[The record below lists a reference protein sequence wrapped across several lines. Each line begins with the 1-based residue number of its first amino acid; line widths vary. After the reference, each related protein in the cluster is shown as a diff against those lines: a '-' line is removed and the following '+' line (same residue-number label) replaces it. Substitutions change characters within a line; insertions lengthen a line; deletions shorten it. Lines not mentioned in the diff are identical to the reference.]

1 MCETEIAAGTF
12 FRFFT
17 ILSSILAQPALEL
30 AYCDFESAAIIAAGN
45 IFRQV
50 RVQGYFFHLCQA
62 VYRKL
67 CKLGFQTRYGSDEDF
82 AVQVSSCIS
91 AGFDKGGDSYG
102 TCIQFQVRMLP
113 ALAFLPP
120 AEVAEAFEDVM
131 TRFPPEALQIALY
144 FEDTYIGRRR
154 RNGLLSATFP
164 TSIWSVHR
172 SVVEGL
178 PRTNNS
184 AEAWHRSFQ
193 VCIILIFSD
202 SPFSYLSYTSCYLS
216 MFLGE
221 YQLHPAEHLVF
232 PWMPSERAVPAR
244 DEDRAAGCWSAT
256 ARFTSKVPGSQR
268 SHLEGAGRPRQRSTT
283 CNTRKH
289 RAKCSALKH
298 RSHRFATCVSL

>member
-1 MCETEIAAGTF
+1 MSI
-12 FRFFT
+12 RFFT

-50 RVQGYFFHLCQA
+50 RVQGCFFHLCQA

-82 AVQVSSCIS
+82 AV
-91 AGFDKGGDSYG
+91 
-102 TCIQFQVRMLP
+102 QVRMLP

-193 VCIILIFSD
+193 KEQSLQEMRIAQLDAGQQPPGLPAKYRALNARILRVLEDHD
-202 SPFSYLSYTSCYLS
+202 S
-216 MFLGE
+216 
-221 YQLHPAEHLVF
+221 
-232 PWMPSERAVPAR
+232 AR
-244 DEDRAAGCWSAT
+244 PLAT
-256 ARFTSKVPGSQR
+256 LESIARNVR
-268 SHLEGAGRPRQRSTT
+268 L
-283 CNTRKH
+283 
-289 RAKCSALKH
+289 
-298 RSHRFATCVSL
+298 